1 MANWLQGKIIENR
14 QWNERLFSL
23 RIAASIPEFKAGQFV
38 RIGLEIEGEIV
49 ARPYSLVNAPHEPAL
64 EVFFNIVPE
73 GPLSP
78 LLAKL
83 QKSDT
88 IQVAEK
94 ASGFMVVDE
103 IPECKHLW
111 LFATG
116 TGVGPFL
123 SILKTEQPWQR
134 FEKVVLAY
142 SVRTQSDLVYAD
154 LMQSL
159 VAQHGAQLSFV
170 PLVTRESVPD
180 TLSMR
185 IPAAIQSGALEE
197 RAGIVLSAED
207 SHVMMC
213 GNSAM
218 ITEVST
224 LLEARN
230 MRRHRRREPGHI
242 TTEKYH

>member
-1 MANWLQGKIIENR
+1 MANWLQGEVVENR

-23 RIAASIPEFKAGQFV
+23 RIAAEIPEFKAGQFV
-38 RIGLEIEGEIV
+38 RIGLEIEGEV
-49 ARPYSLVNAPHEPAL
+49 LARPYSLVNAPHEPLL

-78 LLAKL
+78 LLAEL
-83 QKSDT
+83 QSGDL
-88 IQVAEK
+88 IHVAEK
-94 ASGFMVVDE
+94 ASGFLVIDE
-103 IPECKHLW
+103 IPDCRHLW
-111 LFATG
+111 MFATG

-123 SILKTEQPWQR
+123 SILKTDQPWQR

-142 SVRTQSDLVYAD
+142 SVRTLSDMVYAD
-154 LMQSL
+154 LLNAVGMKRGS
-159 VAQHGAQLSFV
+159 SFCFV
-170 PLVTRESVPD
+170 PVVTREKVPGALM
-180 TLSMR
+180 TR
-185 IPAAIQSGALEE
+185 IPAAIQSGELEKHVGL
-197 RAGIVLSAED
+197 ALSAEE

-224 LLEARN
+224 LLETRG